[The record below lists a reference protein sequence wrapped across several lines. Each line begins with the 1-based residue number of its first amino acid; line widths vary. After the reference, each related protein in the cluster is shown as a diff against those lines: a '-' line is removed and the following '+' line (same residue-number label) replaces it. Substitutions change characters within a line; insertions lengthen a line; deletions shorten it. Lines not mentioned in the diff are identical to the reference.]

1 MEKKSTKIL
10 KLPNTHF
17 PLLVYTVILYLAC
30 IGFSFHQL
38 NILVFI
44 WENLESSCFCSLHR
58 ATTINFGEV
67 LLRSL
72 ISSAEVSPESFP
84 LLKLF
89 HHCTSPLNSQN
100 IRIAKTSKTFQTP
113 TKIKFYLFYLQIFFV
128 VKKARSQPF
137 PSRQGLAIVVSS
149 TEGLAD
155 NSQTKDTH
163 NAHVSID
170 MNKPMRRPWWL
181 IQKKCGT
188 QIIFHQRK
196 ARTFRCFFMLYRYSW
211 NFVSRTFPS
220 LSLASLSSVWMPT
233 DYSLFV
239 IGGKKRNKIY
249 HTEWKFNARANRLS
263 PSLPKKLRN
272 SYS

>member
-1 MEKKSTKIL
+1 M
-10 KLPNTHF
+10 
-17 PLLVYTVILYLAC
+17 
-30 IGFSFHQL
+30 
-38 NILVFI
+38 
-44 WENLESSCFCSLHR
+44 
-58 ATTINFGEV
+58 
-67 LLRSL
+67 
-72 ISSAEVSPESFP
+72 
-84 LLKLF
+84 F

-100 IRIAKTSKTFQTP
+100 IRIAKTSKTFLTP
-113 TKIKFYLFYLQIFFV
+113 TKIKLYLFYLQIFFV

-137 PSRQGLAIVVSS
+137 PSRQGFAIVVSS

-233 DYSLFV
+233 DHSLFV
-239 IGGKKRNKIY
+239 IGGKKGTRFITQSENLMPEPIG
-249 HTEWKFNARANRLS
+249 FPLVS
-263 PSLPKKLRN
+263 PKSLEIPTVRYFYCHYLDDFIPKPMH
-272 SYS
+272 SF